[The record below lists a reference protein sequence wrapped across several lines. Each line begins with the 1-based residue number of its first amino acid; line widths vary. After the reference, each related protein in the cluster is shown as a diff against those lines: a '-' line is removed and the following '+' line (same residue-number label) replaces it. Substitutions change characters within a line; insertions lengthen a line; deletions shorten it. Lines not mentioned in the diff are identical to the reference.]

1 MKIAAILASAALLI
15 SACGGDQ
22 PVPERGLITDASHT
36 PAWVQFIPGATT
48 CSGNPP
54 RCSTMPPTMVPW
66 PESWRLEVTALNN
79 PEWKGTV
86 AVDQSVYEQ
95 CNLRELWPE
104 CSQESVGDARLKS

>member
-1 MKIAAILASAALLI
+1 VKIAAILASAALLI